1 MKVLKVYNV
10 PLSDRMLYCTKFTL
24 CSVRFSKDFRLG
36 SVKIQANLAQ
46 SLTITMHRIRQAT
59 EKISKL
65 ETKLEEGT
73 NKQYLY

>member
-1 MKVLKVYNV
+1 MS
-10 PLSDRMLYCTKFTL
+10 PCSDRMLYCTKFTL

-65 ETKLEEGT
+65 ETRLEEGS
-73 NKQYLY
+73 KYLVHPVY

>member
-10 PLSDRMLYCTKFTL
+10 PSPDRMLYCTKFTL

-65 ETKLEEGT
+65 ETKLEESYT
-73 NKQYLY
+73 EKYLY